1 MCVLGKGED
10 VMYGV
15 RKVLNPD
22 LEVNNSALALLY
34 LSINLYLPMSICLLE
49 KD

>member
-1 MCVLGKGED
+1 MLGKGED

-15 RKVLNPD
+15 TKVVNTD
-22 LEVNNSALALLY
+22 LEVNNSVLFLLY